1 MDKAVLDRRPP
12 DVYPQGQR
20 REKTATGGRNRAQP
34 APLSAPV
41 QEVVV
46 TMSSPDSPPIEE
58 GVLLRELHHRVNNG
72 VAAAIDLVS
81 AAAVRAEGAEAKA
94 ALSDVV
100 ELLHGH
106 AELHRALAMPEGKTL
121 IDGATYLR
129 KLGSGMRRSWLDR
142 MNIRLAFATE
152 SIPLQS
158 QRCWR
163 LGLIAHE
170 LVTNAAKH
178 ACFDTRA
185 GAIRIKLSR
194 IGALVNCVVLDNGS
208 RAARDVSGR
217 ELRISNALAKALGG
231 RVEHGFGAEFTS
243 VVLSF
248 PLTERERQA
257 NWAMATR
264 RLRSPR
270 RPKLPA
276 MHQAELHSR
285 HQGGADILGELL
297 SPSHRMDAQ

>member
-1 MDKAVLDRRPP
+1 M
-12 DVYPQGQR
+12 
-20 REKTATGGRNRAQP
+20 
-34 APLSAPV
+34 
-41 QEVVV
+41 
-46 TMSSPDSPPIEE
+46 TMSSPDSPPVEQ

-72 VAAAIDLVS
+72 VAAAINLVS
-81 AAAVRAEGAEAKA
+81 AAAVRVEGTEAKA

-100 ELLHGH
+100 ELLHGQ

-121 IDGATYLR
+121 IDAATYLR

-170 LVTNAAKH
+170 LVTSAAKH

-194 IGALVNCVVLDNGS
+194 IGAVVNCVVLDNGS
-208 RAARDVSGR
+208 RAARDVSAR
-217 ELRISNALAKALGG
+217 ELRIRNDLAKALGG

-276 MHQAELHSR
+276 MHQAELHPR
-285 HQGGADILGELL
+285 HQGGADVLGELL

>member
-1 MDKAVLDRRPP
+1 MTK
-12 DVYPQGQR
+12 
-20 REKTATGGRNRAQP
+20 
-34 APLSAPV
+34 
-41 QEVVV
+41 
-46 TMSSPDSPPIEE
+46 SSPESPPIEE
-58 GVLLRELHHRVNNG
+58 GLLLRELHHRVNNG
-72 VAAAIDLVS
+72 VTAAIDMVS
-81 AAAVRAEGAEAKA
+81 AAAVRAEGREAKA

-106 AELHRALAMPEGKTL
+106 AELHRALAMPEGRTL
-121 IDGATYLR
+121 IDAATYLR

-194 IGALVNCVVLDNGS
+194 IGGLVNCVVLDNGS
-208 RAARDVSGR
+208 RAARDVSAR
-217 ELRISNALAKALGG
+217 ELRIGNDLAKALGG

-270 RPKLPA
+270 RPAVPA
-276 MHQAELHSR
+276 VHEAELPSR
-285 HQGGADILGELL
+285 YQGGADALGELL

>member
-1 MDKAVLDRRPP
+1 MTVF
-12 DVYPQGQR
+12 
-20 REKTATGGRNRAQP
+20 
-34 APLSAPV
+34 SADP
-41 QEVVV
+41 
-46 TMSSPDSPPIEE
+46 PPIEE
-58 GVLLRELHHRVNNG
+58 SVLLRELHHRVNNG
-72 VAAAIDLVS
+72 VAATIDLVS
-81 AAAVRAEGAEAKA
+81 AAAVRAEGTEAKA

-121 IDGATYLR
+121 IDAATYLR

-163 LGLIAHE
+163 LSLIAHE
-170 LVTNAAKH
+170 LVTNAAKY

-185 GAIRIKLSR
+185 GEIRIKLSR

-208 RAARDVSGR
+208 RSARDVPGR
-217 ELRISNALAKALGG
+217 ELRISNDLAKALGG

-264 RLRSPR
+264 QLRSPR
-270 RPKLPA
+270 RPKVA
-276 MHQAELHSR
+276 ASRQAELASLR
-285 HQGGADILGELL
+285 KGPDVLGELL
-297 SPSHRMDAQ
+297 SPSHRMDVK

>member
-1 MDKAVLDRRPP
+1 MIMP
-12 DVYPQGQR
+12 
-20 REKTATGGRNRAQP
+20 
-34 APLSAPV
+34 SADP
-41 QEVVV
+41 
-46 TMSSPDSPPIEE
+46 SPIEQ
-58 GVLLRELHHRVNNG
+58 GVLLRELHYRVDNG
-72 VAAAIDLVS
+72 VAAAINLVS
-81 AAAVRAEGAEAKA
+81 AAAVRAEGTEAKA

-121 IDGATYLR
+121 IDAATYLR

-142 MNIRLAFATE
+142 MNVRLAFATE

-178 ACFDTRA
+178 ACFDARA
-185 GAIRIKLSR
+185 GAIKIKLSR
-194 IGALVNCVVLDNGS
+194 IGAVVNCVVLDDGS
-208 RAARDVSGR
+208 RAARNVSAR
-217 ELRISNALAKALGG
+217 ELRISNDLAKALGG
-231 RVEHGFGAEFTS
+231 RIEHGFGAEFTS

-257 NWAMATR
+257 NRAMATR

-270 RPKLPA
+270 RPTVPA
-276 MHQAELHSR
+276 THEPESR
-285 HQGGADILGELL
+285 SFSQGADALGDLL
-297 SPSHRMDAQ
+297 SPSHRMDVQ

>member
-1 MDKAVLDRRPP
+1 MDKAVLDRRPA

-20 REKTATGGRNRAQP
+20 REKAAIGGRNRAQP
-34 APLSAPV
+34 APLSAPA

-46 TMSSPDSPPIEE
+46 TTSPDSPPIKE

-72 VAAAIDLVS
+72 VAVAINLVS
-81 AAAVRAEGAEAKA
+81 AAAVRAEGTEAKA

-100 ELLHGH
+100 ELLQGH
-106 AELHRALAMPEGKTL
+106 AELHRTLAMPEGKTL
-121 IDGATYLR
+121 IDAATYLR

-142 MNIRLAFATE
+142 LNIRLAFATE

-194 IGALVNCVVLDNGS
+194 IGAVVNCVVLDNGS
-208 RAARDVSGR
+208 RAARDLSAR
-217 ELRISNALAKALGG
+217 ELRISNDLAKALGG

-257 NWAMATR
+257 NWAMAAR
-264 RLRSPR
+264 RLRTPR
-270 RPKLPA
+270 RPTVPA
-276 MHQAELHSR
+276 VRDAELHSR
-285 HQGGADILGELL
+285 YQGGADALGELL